1 MHGRGDNRSSQRLHS
16 SHLWPTSPAFWNGA
30 ETVEMIV
37 FPFWKK
43 KGLVSIAY
51 TNINNTINT
60 SFFPIFFLFFLFFA
74 FFPMA
79 PAPIEEIRFL
89 VLCFFSGWC
98 LIESINHR
106 IEKVG
111 CLCCFGGIG

>member
-1 MHGRGDNRSSQRLHS
+1 MKKITQQSKKRHVREERVRRE
-16 SHLWPTSPAFWNGA
+16 FYFYMIGA

-60 SFFPIFFLFFLFFA
+60 SFFPIFF
-74 FFPMA
+74 FFPLA
-79 PAPIEEIRFL
+79 PAPSEEIKFL

-98 LIESINHR
+98 LIESMNHR